1 MLEITIIS
9 ILTVLLF
16 VSVYYNIKFGII
28 ILKTQDAIEE
38 CLDILDE
45 RYVTFSKILEK
56 PVFFDSIEVR
66 QVIQEIK
73 IAQDSILVVANNLSK
88 SWETAKNEKEN
99 KS

>member
-1 MLEITIIS
+1 MAEIIVIS
-9 ILTVLLF
+9 ILIILLLI
-16 VSVYYNIKFGII
+16 SIYYNVKFGII

-45 RYVTFSKILEK
+45 RYSTFIKILER

-73 IAQDSILVVANNLSK
+73 TAQDAILVIANKLSK
-88 SWETAKNEKEN
+88 SWETEKNEKDDN
-99 KS
+99 S